1 MTTVADAL
9 EGARTAYGLSLLTRP
24 GAMTKVL
31 GARLVVQGGAT
42 LWTDDELAHDGG
54 GLVDALHALSM
65 VGLAAVS
72 RTRRREALHAALAAT
87 GFATAEAL
95 VWLLSP

>member
-1 MTTVADAL
+1 MATAGGAL

-24 GAMTKVL
+24 GAMNKALGGRMVL
-31 GARLVVQGGAT
+31 QGGAT
-42 LWTDDELAHDGG
+42 LWADDELAHAGG
-54 GLVDALHALSM
+54 GLVDVLHAVSM

-72 RTRRREALHAALAAT
+72 STRRREALHAALTAT
-87 GFATAEAL
+87 GFAAAEAL